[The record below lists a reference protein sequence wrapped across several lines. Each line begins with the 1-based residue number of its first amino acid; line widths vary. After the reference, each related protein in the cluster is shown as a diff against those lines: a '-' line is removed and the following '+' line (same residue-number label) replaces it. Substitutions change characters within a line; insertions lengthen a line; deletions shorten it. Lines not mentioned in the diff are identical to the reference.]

1 MPTNLNA
8 NFYEVIAC
16 MNEARFIDSSYV
28 MTGTPIQQ
36 WHWEFGDG
44 NTSSDQHPVHIYSAP
59 GNYAVRLIVF
69 NSNCSDTLIK
79 NIYIWPAPSVDY
91 TFVAGCVDDTSFF
104 NSTTSIISG
113 TLQQYIWDFGDTTSN
128 IFTSTAQHV
137 SQLQDRLRLLYMWN
151 QIMVAEI
158 LYKRFYCRGSN
169 PEQT

>member
-1 MPTNLNA
+1 MTSVTGCQVTLNTTIMPTNLNA

-79 NIYIWPAPSVDY
+79 NIYIWPAPILMMV
-91 TFVAGCVDDTSFF
+91 VCL
-104 NSTTSIISG
+104 
-113 TLQQYIWDFGDTTSN
+113 TLHLVRFIPFRN
-128 IFTSTAQHV
+128 RVF
-137 SQLQDRLRLLYMWN
+137 
-151 QIMVAEI
+151 IM
-158 LYKRFYCRGSN
+158 SH
-169 PEQT
+169 